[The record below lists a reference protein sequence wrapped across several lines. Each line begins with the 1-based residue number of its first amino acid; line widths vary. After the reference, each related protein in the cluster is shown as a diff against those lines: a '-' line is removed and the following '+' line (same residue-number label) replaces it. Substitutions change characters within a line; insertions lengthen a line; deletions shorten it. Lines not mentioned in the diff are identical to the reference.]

1 MTGELFREFGLIE
14 DCFVEEAEDVKKIFA
29 GKRKRRW
36 IAGMASV
43 AACLLLCLS
52 AAAAGGLFAGGLGK
66 TADSG
71 ACGITSGGA
80 VDDMPGELLVEENA
94 TETTQE
100 AGTDEYALVLNRADT
115 VSSQLIA
122 IPGHFWEELSE
133 EQIETLFPGDVSE
146 RLSDCEI
153 SGMVHYQSEDGEN
166 ASVFNVE
173 LQIITPSGCD
183 VYVQLK
189 QGKPAIDY
197 LFDVEPQL
205 SYIMGV
211 PVTAGVYEG
220 YREVYFASFKLGDL
234 GYYVETN
241 EGKAEKAAFA
251 DLLDKLISAGEADFS
266 IFYPIEPKY

>member
-1 MTGELFREFGLIE
+1 MTGVLFREIGLIE

-36 IAGMASV
+36 IVGMTSA

-52 AAAAGGLFAGGLGK
+52 AAVAGKLLTGGLAKPAENGAGGIKAGG
-66 TADSG
+66 S
-71 ACGITSGGA
+71 
-80 VDDMPGELLVEENA
+80 VDDMPGGMLVEENV

-100 AGTDEYALVLNRADT
+100 AEMDEYALVLNRADT
-115 VSSQLIA
+115 AAPKSIA
-122 IPGHFWEELSE
+122 ITGHFWEELSE
-133 EQIETLFPGDVSE
+133 EQIEALFPGDVSE

-153 SGMVHYQSEDGEN
+153 SGMVHFQSEDGEN

-189 QGKPAIDY
+189 QGEPVIDY
-197 LFDVEPQL
+197 LFDVGPQL

-211 PVTAGVYEG
+211 PVTAGVFEG
-220 YREVYFASFKLGDL
+220 SWEAYFAEFKLGDL

-241 EGKAEKAAFA
+241 GGKAEKAAFA

-266 IFYPIEPKY
+266 IFYPIEPK